1 MEHVKNALELKLE
14 LDKLRPI
21 SKEREAKIMQKFRLD
36 WNYHSNHLEGNSL
49 TFGETRML
57 ILHGITAQGKP
68 LKDHFEITGHD
79 EAIKWVEE
87 IVKGDFPLTENF
99 IRQLHVLLL
108 KESYEVSAVTPDGKP
123 TRRKIEVGKYKS
135 SPNHVLTKTGETFYF
150 ATPEETPAKM
160 NDLLLWYR
168 KELES
173 PDVNPIIL
181 AAEFHYKFVRIH
193 PFDDGNGRVARVL
206 MNFILM
212 KFDYPPVI
220 IKTEDKENYFSALR
234 LADGDL
240 IENFFEYIAKNL
252 VRSLE
257 IMIAGAKG
265 EEIEEADDLD
275 KKIALLKSEFKAE
288 KNEAA
293 IIKTKQAV
301 LAIFDDSF
309 VRIYE
314 KFISSCRKFDEFY
327 LDKKSKF
334 ILSCTKFNYIK
345 KESVLDWIQFFDAQ
359 DFLIKVRN
367 QLEKG
372 EIPECILMSY
382 AYNDFNQKCFADFSF
397 RSFVVLELDLET
409 YSLKNVST
417 KTKIVKTYNQQISD
431 EEISAFMK
439 IEAQRHLKA
448 IEDKIRAEK

>member
-1 MEHVKNALELKLE
+1 MNYLRNALDLKLE

-21 SKEREAKIMQKFRLD
+21 PKEREAKIMQKFRLD

-79 EAIKWVEE
+79 KAIEWVIE
-87 IVKGDFPLTENF
+87 IVKSDFLLTENF
-99 IRQLHVLLL
+99 IRQLHLLLL
-108 KESYEVSAVTPDGKP
+108 KESYEVRAITPDGQP
-123 TRRKIEVGKYKS
+123 TRRTIEVGKYKS
-135 SPNHVLTKTGETFYF
+135 GPNHVLTKTGETFYF

-160 NDLLLWYR
+160 NDLLAWYR
-168 KELES
+168 QEVERD
-173 PDVNPIIL
+173 DVNPIIL
-181 AAEFHYKFVRIH
+181 AAEFHYRFILIH

-212 KFDYPPVI
+212 KFYFPPVI

-234 LADGDL
+234 QADGGL
-240 IENFFEYIAKNL
+240 IEIFIDYIAKNL
-252 VRSLE
+252 ARSLE

-265 EEIEEADDLD
+265 EEIEEVDDLD

-293 IIKTKQAV
+293 IIKTKQIV
-301 LAIFDDSF
+301 LAIFNDSF

-327 LDKKSKF
+327 L
-334 ILSCTKFNYIK
+334 K
-345 KESVLDWIQFFDAQ
+345 KESYISLDWILFDDAQ
-359 DFLIKVRN
+359 DFVKKVRDE
-367 QLEKG
+367 LEAGK
-372 EIPECILMSY
+372 IPEPEQILMTYKYENFSRKGS
-382 AYNDFNQKCFADFSF
+382 DDFSF
-397 RSFVVLELDLET
+397 RSHMELKLGLEN
-409 YSLKNVST
+409 YSLKN
-417 KTKIVKTYNQQISD
+417 
-431 EEISAFMK
+431 AFT
-439 IEAQRHLKA
+439 
-448 IEDKIRAEK
+448 

>member
-1 MEHVKNALELKLE
+1 MKHLRNALELKLE
-14 LDKLRPI
+14 LDELRPI
-21 SKEREAKIMQKFRLD
+21 LKEREAKIMQKFRLD

-87 IVKGDFPLTENF
+87 IVKGEFPLTENF
-99 IRQLHVLLL
+99 IRQLHLLLL
-108 KESYEVSAVTPDGKP
+108 KEPYEVSAITPDGQP

-135 SPNHVLTKTGETFYF
+135 GSNHVLTKTGETFYF
-150 ATPEETPAKM
+150 ATPQETPAKM
-160 NDLLLWYR
+160 NDLLAWYR
-168 KELES
+168 QEAES
-173 PDVNPIIL
+173 ADVNPIIL
-181 AAEFHYKFVRIH
+181 AAEFHYRFILIH

-212 KFDYPPVI
+212 KFGFPPVI

-234 LADGDL
+234 QADGGL
-240 IENFFEYIAKNL
+240 IENFIEYIAKNL

-257 IMIAGAKG
+257 IMIAGARG
-265 EEIEEADDLD
+265 EEIEEVDDLD

-301 LAIFDDSF
+301 LTICEDLV

-314 KFISSCRKFDEFY
+314 KFTSSCRKFDEFY
-327 LDKKSKF
+327 L
-334 ILSCTKFNYIK
+334 K
-345 KESVLDWIQFFDAQ
+345 KESYILLDWALDWTRVDAQ
-359 DFLIKVRN
+359 DLLKNVGDR
-367 QLEKG
+367 LEKG
-372 EIPECILMSY
+372 RDLREITMTYEY
-382 AYNDFNQKCFADFSF
+382 EDFNRKGFADFNF
-397 RSFVVLELDLET
+397 RSHVELKFGLEN
-409 YSLKNVST
+409 YSLINAFT
-417 KTKIVKTYNQQISD
+417 KTKIVKNYDQQISD
-431 EEISAFMK
+431 EEISALMK
-439 IEAQRHLKA
+439 IETERHFKA
-448 IEDKIRAEK
+448 IEDKIRSEAK

>member
-1 MEHVKNALELKLE
+1 MQQVKNALDLKLE
-14 LDKLRPI
+14 LDKLRPVP
-21 SKEREAKIMQKFRLD
+21 KERQAKIMQKFRLD

-87 IVKGDFPLTENF
+87 IVKSDFPLTENF
-99 IRQLHVLLL
+99 IRQLHLLLL
-108 KESYEVSAVTPDGKP
+108 KEPYEVSVITPEGQP
-123 TRRKIEVGKYKS
+123 TRRTIEVGKYKS
-135 SPNHVLTKTGETFYF
+135 GSNHVLTKTGEVFYF

-160 NDLLLWYR
+160 NDLLAWYR
-168 KELES
+168 KEVES
-173 PDVNPIIL
+173 ADANPIIL
-181 AAEFHYKFVRIH
+181 AAEFHYKFILIH
-193 PFDDGNGRVARVL
+193 PFDDGNGIVARVL

-212 KFDYPPVI
+212 KFGFPPVI

-234 LADGDL
+234 QADGDL
-240 IENFFEYIAKNL
+240 IENFIDYIAKNL

-265 EEIEEADDLD
+265 EDIEEADDLD

-293 IIKTKQAV
+293 IVKTKQAV
-301 LAIFDDSF
+301 LAIFDDSV

-327 LDKKSKF
+327 LKR
-334 ILSCTKFNYIK
+334 
-345 KESVLDWIQFFDAQ
+345 ESQLFVDSAFFGDAK
-359 DFLIKVRN
+359 DVVRKVRDR
-367 QLEKG
+367 LETK
-372 EIPECILMSY
+372 EIPKEILMHYSY
-382 AYNDFNQKCFADFSF
+382 ENFNRKGFTDFNF
-397 RSFVVLELDLET
+397 RSRVELKFGLEN
-409 YSLKNVST
+409 YSLSIAFT
-417 KTKIVKTYNQQISD
+417 ETKIVKNYSQQISD
-431 EEISAFMK
+431 EEISALMK
-439 IEAQRHLKA
+439 IETERHFKA
-448 IEDKIRAEK
+448 IEDKIRAEKQ

>member
-1 MEHVKNALELKLE
+1 MNYLRNALDLKLE

-21 SKEREAKIMQKFRLD
+21 PKEREAKIMQKFRLD

-79 EAIKWVEE
+79 EAIEWVIE
-87 IVKGDFPLTENF
+87 IVKSDFLLTENF
-99 IRQLHVLLL
+99 IRQLHLLLL
-108 KESYEVSAVTPDGKP
+108 KESYKVRAITPNGQP
-123 TRRKIEVGKYKS
+123 TRRTIEVGKYKS
-135 SPNHVLTKTGETFYF
+135 GPNHVLTKTGETFYF

-160 NDLLLWYR
+160 NDLLAWYR
-168 KELES
+168 QEVES
-173 PDVNPIIL
+173 ADVNPIIL
-181 AAEFHYKFVRIH
+181 AAEFHYRFILIH

-212 KFDYPPVI
+212 KFYFPPVI

-234 LADGDL
+234 QADGGL
-240 IENFFEYIAKNL
+240 IEIFIDYIAKNL

-265 EEIEEADDLD
+265 EEIEEVDDLD

-288 KNEAA
+288 KNEAV
-293 IIKTKQAV
+293 IIKTKQVV
-301 LAIFDDSF
+301 LAIFNDSV

-327 LDKKSKF
+327 L
-334 ILSCTKFNYIK
+334 K
-345 KESVLDWIQFFDAQ
+345 KESHISLDWILFDDDVQ
-359 DFLIKVRN
+359 DFVKKARDK
-367 QLEKG
+367 LEAG
-372 EIPECILMSY
+372 EIPEQIRMTYEYENFSRKGF
-382 AYNDFNQKCFADFSF
+382 DDFSF
-397 RSFVVLELDLET
+397 RSHMELKLGLES
-409 YSLKNVST
+409 YSLKNAFT
-417 KTKIVKTYNQQISD
+417 ETKIVKNYNQQISD
-431 EEISAFMK
+431 EEISTLMK
-439 IEAQRHLKA
+439 IETERHFKT
-448 IEDKIRAEK
+448 IEDKIRVEKH